1 MNSRIERNAL
11 LAWAL
16 VVVLLGCSSAPQSQS
31 GDASS
36 AGTPEQSGGKKEAR
50 NESVT
55 IPAGT
60 AIAVLLASGI
70 DTGTAAEGSSFEATL
85 AGPLMVNGTEAA
97 AVGSTVTGTITHVV
111 SSGRLSRPAEL
122 SLTLTSLTPKGG
134 DKVAITTNTWSEKG
148 ESHKK
153 RNVEMIGGG
162 TAGGGLIGALAGGKK
177 GAAIGALV
185 GGGGG
190 TAVAAGTGKKEIR
203 LASEVKLSFTLSQA
217 ITLPIIKR

>member
-1 MNSRIERNAL
+1 MNSKIRWSAA
-11 LAWAL
+11 LAWVL
-16 VVVLLGCSSAPQSQS
+16 TVLLLGCSSAPQTQT

-36 AGTPEQSGGKKEAR
+36 AGTPEQPGAKMEAR

-60 AIAVLLASGI
+60 ALAVRLVSGI
-70 DTGTAAEGSSFEATL
+70 DTGTAAEGASFEATL
-85 AGPLMVNGTEAA
+85 AGPLMLTGVEAA
-97 AVGSTVTGTITHVV
+97 AAGSTVTGTVTHVV

-134 DKVAITTNTWSEKG
+134 EKVAITTNTWSEKG

-162 TAGGGLIGALAGGKK
+162 AAGGTLIGALAGGKK
-177 GAAIGALV
+177 GAGIGALI

-203 LASEVKLSFTLSQA
+203 LASEARLNFRLSEA
-217 ITLPIIKR
+217 ITLPARR